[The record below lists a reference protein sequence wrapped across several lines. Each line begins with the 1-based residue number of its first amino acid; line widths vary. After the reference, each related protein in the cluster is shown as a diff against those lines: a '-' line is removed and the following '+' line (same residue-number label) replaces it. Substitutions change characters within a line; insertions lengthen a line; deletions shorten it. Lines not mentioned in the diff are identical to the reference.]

1 MVKVA
6 GGGEAPESGSG
17 KADSRD
23 ATKVAACRKLIVRI
37 FGDVL
42 PELTKSY
49 RIVPDGMARMVI
61 REYLSSEK
69 KQDTMVG
76 FFLNSKVF
84 QELDEDEKK
93 TLAICDSED
102 FLFGLEHYIEL
113 PKVKVIRDVLREKQD
128 DFEAALQRGKRRVGW
143 V

>member
-1 MVKVA
+1 LGDDA
-6 GGGEAPESGSG
+6 GGGEDRKSDSGAAG
-17 KADSRD
+17 SRD

-37 FGDVL
+37 FSDVL

-84 QELDEDEKK
+84 QKLDEDDKK
-93 TLAICDSED
+93 TLAICDSDD

-113 PKVKVIRDVLREKQD
+113 PKVRVIRDVLREKQD